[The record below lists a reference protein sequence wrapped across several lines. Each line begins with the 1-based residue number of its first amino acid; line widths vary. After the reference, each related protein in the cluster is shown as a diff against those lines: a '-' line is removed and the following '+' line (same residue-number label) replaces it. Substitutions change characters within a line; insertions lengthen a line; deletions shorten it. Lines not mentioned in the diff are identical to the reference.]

1 MHTFKYKN
9 HETFLNDINGIWIT
23 EAHTLFQ
30 KEILKN

>member
-9 HETFLNDINGIWIT
+9 HETFLTDINGIWTT
-23 EAHTLFQ
+23 EAHTLFL